1 MCALAGTVKTY
12 PPFAGFRRRS
22 INLKRYDAPP
32 AGLIIEGVQ
41 ACRKRDPFSPQ
52 ARWGDDGARQGGS
65 HELGYLSRR
74 PNPQAKKSR
83 LSGRLMRG
91 AVCVTPSVHQVYV
104 S

>member
-1 MCALAGTVKTY
+1 MCALARAVKTS
-12 PPFAGFRRRS
+12 PLRRVPQAFDK
-22 INLKRYDAPP
+22 LETLRYPP

-52 ARWGDDGARQGGS
+52 ARWGDDGARQGGP
-65 HELGYLSRR
+65 HEWGYLSRR

-91 AVCVTPSVHQVYV
+91 AVCVTPSVRQVCV